1 MKLAT
6 GNQTIPEVC
15 KGGVIAIG
23 NFDGV
28 HRGHQEVLAIANAKA
43 DALNAPL
50 GALTFEPHP
59 RTFFRPD
66 QAVFRLTPRDL
77 KSHLLAACGVGLVCV
92 LDFDEALASQE
103 AEEFI
108 RYQIVE
114 RLGARH
120 VVMGYDFHFG
130 HGRKGSP
137 ELMKTIGADNGFSVT
152 VVEQVTDDNGL
163 APFSSSSIREALR
176 RGDVEDAASQLG
188 YWWYVQGVV
197 EEGDKRG
204 RTIGFPTVNIHVDCG
219 GHPANGIYAC
229 RVRDVASGEVWRG
242 AGYVGDRPTFER
254 DGIVL
259 EVHLLGFSGDLYGH
273 ELAVEFISFLRP
285 DRKYEHVTDLVD
297 QMRLDCGEIDGP
309 LTAIEANDPMRQFPI
324 GHMIAEGSLR
334 FPRAG

>member
-1 MKLAT
+1 MITASGT
-6 GNQTIPEVC
+6 QTIPEDC
-15 KGGVIAIG
+15 RGGVIAIG

-28 HRGHQEVLAIANAKA
+28 HRGHQEVLAIAASKA
-43 DALNAPL
+43 AELNAPL
-50 GALTFEPHP
+50 GVLTFEPHP

-66 QAVFRLTPRDL
+66 QAIFRLTPREL
-77 KSHLLAACGVGLVCV
+77 KAQLLAACGAGLVCV
-92 LDFDEALASQE
+92 LDFNEALAGQE
-103 AEEFI
+103 AEDFI
-108 RYQIVE
+108 RSQIVE
-114 RLGARH
+114 RLGAHH

-137 ELMKTIGADNGFSVT
+137 SLMQAFGAENGFSVT
-152 VVEQVTDDNGL
+152 VVEQVTDDDGM

-188 YWWYVQGVV
+188 YWWYVQGIV

-229 RVRDVASGEVWRG
+229 RVRDISSGEAWRG

-259 EVHLLGFSGDLYGH
+259 EVHLLGFSGDLYGR

-297 QMRLDCGEIDGP
+297 QMKLDCAEIDA
-309 LTAIEANDPMRQFPI
+309 LLAEIEKRDPMVLFPI
-324 GHMIAEGSLR
+324 GRMLSNGSLR
-334 FPRAG
+334 FPRSA